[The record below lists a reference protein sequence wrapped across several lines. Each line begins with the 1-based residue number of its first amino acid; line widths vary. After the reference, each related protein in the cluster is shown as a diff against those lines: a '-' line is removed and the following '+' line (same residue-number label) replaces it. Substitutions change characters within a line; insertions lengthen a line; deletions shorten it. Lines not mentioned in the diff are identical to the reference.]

1 MNPVQQR
8 IAGLIDHTLLNET
21 ASGEDHIR
29 LCEEARKWNFRTV
42 CVYPHF
48 VELCVSELEKSGI
61 DVCTV
66 IDFPDGKGDSE
77 RNMDDA
83 LMMISEGAMELDMV
97 MDINAFGIREY
108 ERVAEGIQVVV
119 NAAEGR
125 IVKVIIETCLWEQDQ
140 IMLACD
146 IVQSTG
152 AQFVKTSTGFAA
164 QGAVTG
170 QVKLMRETVGPEFGV
185 KASGGIKTADD
196 ALAMIKAGATRIG
209 TSSGVEIVEGL

>member
-1 MNPVQQR
+1 
-8 IAGLIDHTLLNET
+8 
-21 ASGEDHIR
+21 
-29 LCEEARKWNFRTV
+29 
-42 CVYPHF
+42 
-48 VELCVSELEKSGI
+48 
-61 DVCTV
+61 
-66 IDFPDGKGDSE
+66 
-77 RNMDDA
+77 
-83 LMMISEGAMELDMV
+83 MV